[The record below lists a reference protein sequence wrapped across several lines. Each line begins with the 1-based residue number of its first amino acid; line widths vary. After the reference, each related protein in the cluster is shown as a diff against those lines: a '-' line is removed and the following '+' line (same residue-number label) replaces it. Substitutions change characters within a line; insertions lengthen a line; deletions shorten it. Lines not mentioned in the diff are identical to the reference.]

1 MNNTVTFEMTYEQV
15 DAIILQEL
23 QNALQTNIKDYHN
36 KVRVCETRK
45 EHRRLIKSLRR
56 TVAYFMTHD
65 EFVEYMQEIDWP
77 KDIHI
82 NPLKC

>member
-15 DAIILQEL
+15 DAIILQAL
-23 QNALQTNIKDYHN
+23 QNVLQTNIKDYHN

-65 EFVEYMQEIDWP
+65 EFVEYIQEIDWP
-77 KDIHI
+77 EDIDI
-82 NPLKC
+82 NPLKW

>member
-56 TVAYFMTHD
+56 TVANFMTHD